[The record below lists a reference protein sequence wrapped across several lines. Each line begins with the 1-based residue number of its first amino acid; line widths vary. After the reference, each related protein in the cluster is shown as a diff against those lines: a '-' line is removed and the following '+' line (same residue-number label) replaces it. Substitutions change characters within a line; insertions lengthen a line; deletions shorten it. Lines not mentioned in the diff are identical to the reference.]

1 MGAGYGN
8 FLQGK
13 KYEEQY
19 EKVSRYVLENREKK
33 ILFLELG
40 VGRMTPMFIQEPFW
54 NLTFSFPQARY
65 IAVNDKYDFLP
76 KQLEDKGMV
85 IVADIARV
93 LRDARERMAE
103 GGVGQ

>member
-1 MGAGYGN
+1 MRGYGN

-19 EKVSRYVLENREKK
+19 EKISRYVLGHKDSK

-54 NLTFSFPQARY
+54 NLTLSFPHARY
-65 IAVNDKYDFLP
+65 IAVNNKYDFLP
-76 KQLEDKGMV
+76 KQLEDKGMT
-85 IVADIARV
+85 IVADIAQV
-93 LRDARERMAE
+93 LRDARDTMDSGDNDR
-103 GGVGQ
+103 